1 MSVETRTGRLLLSGS
16 IKNGDSHACLCRP
29 AGEARNGGG
38 HSGEPD
44 CHLATGAVRLWD
56 SQSHSPCTS
65 DEEEGHWHRAGDGGG
80 RDGGAEGGQGKR
92 HLPLGE
98 GAELKPQGPRSREH
112 VQTQT

>member
-1 MSVETRTGRLLLSGS
+1 MSAETRTGRLLLSGS
-16 IKNGDSHACLCRP
+16 IKNGDSHACLRRS
-29 AGEARNGGG
+29 AGDARNGGR

-80 RDGGAEGGQGKR
+80 RDRGVEEKTRKKTFASGGRCK
-92 HLPLGE
+92 
-98 GAELKPQGPRSREH
+98 S
-112 VQTQT
+112 